1 MSYKQLTEN
10 ERYQIYTLLKVGFSL
25 KAIADELNRHPS
37 TISRELKR
45 NKGLKGYRPRQAQRL
60 AGTRRKQAPK
70 ACKLTAAAI
79 GWMTCLVRQELS
91 PQQAVT
97 LWGINGL
104 PGATQAG
111 TAAPRDGVPVVICRQ
126 GGWR

>member
-25 KAIADELNRHPS
+25 KAIAAELNRHPS

-60 AGTRRKQAPK
+60 ASTRRKQAPK
-70 ACKLTAAAI
+70 ACNTNANNFL
-79 GWMTCLVRQELS
+79 
-91 PQQAVT
+91 
-97 LWGINGL
+97 N
-104 PGATQAG
+104 
-111 TAAPRDGVPVVICRQ
+111 
-126 GGWR
+126 